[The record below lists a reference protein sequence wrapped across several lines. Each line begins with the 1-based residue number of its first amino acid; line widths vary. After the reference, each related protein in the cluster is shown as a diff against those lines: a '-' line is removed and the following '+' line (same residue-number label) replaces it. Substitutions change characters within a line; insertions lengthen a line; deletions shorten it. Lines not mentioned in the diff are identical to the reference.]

1 MQVVEKRSM
10 ATGTKKRIIETSLT
24 LFNELGFGNVTTAR
38 LAEALGIS
46 EGNLWYHF
54 RTKTDLVSVHQ
65 DALFNLINQRF
76 EEIETIDNVLEA
88 FIAFNRRMVEEMIT
102 YQYLYRDAPD
112 YRTEDETENEHRI
125 IAIYNQ
131 TTTQVVTFFSEMITQ
146 NHLDMDPSSLPL
158 LADNLWM
165 VVRYWP
171 AFLRETHGTIAL
183 DQDTIELGMRHHFA
197 LFEHAL
203 SDEARTYFN
212 QIMSPSTSS

>member
-1 MQVVEKRSM
+1 M
-10 ATGTKKRIIETSLT
+10 ATGTKQRIIDTSLT

-54 RTKTDLVSVHQ
+54 RTKTDLVAVHQ
-65 DALFNLINQRF
+65 DALFELIQERF
-76 EEIETIDNVLEA
+76 EEIEKVDNVLES
-88 FIAFNRRMVEEMIT
+88 FIVFNRRMVEEMIT

-112 YRTEDETENEHRI
+112 YRTEDEPENEHRVMSV
-125 IAIYNQ
+125 YNR
-131 TTTQVVTFFSEMITQ
+131 TTAQVEAFFTEMVEQ
-146 NHLDMDPSSLPL
+146 NHLHMDPRNLAL

-183 DQDTIELGMRHHFA
+183 DQNAIKVGMQHHFA

-203 SDEARTYFN
+203 SEEARTYFD
-212 QIMSPSTSS
+212 QIMNPTSSS

>member
-1 MQVVEKRSM
+1 M

-65 DALFNLINQRF
+65 DALFDLINQRF

-125 IAIYNQ
+125 ISIYNQ
-131 TTTQVVTFFSEMITQ
+131 TTTQVVTFFGEMITQ

>member
-1 MQVVEKRSM
+1 M
-10 ATGTKKRIIETSLT
+10 ATGTKKRIIETSLA

-65 DALFNLINQRF
+65 GELFDLIEQRF
-76 EEIETIDNVLEA
+76 EAIKTIDNVLEA
-88 FIAFNRRMVEEMIT
+88 FIIFNRRMVEEMIS

-112 YRTEDETENEHRI
+112 YRTEDELENEHRI

-131 TTTQVVTFFSEMITQ
+131 TTAQVEAFFGEMIKQ
-146 NHLDMDPSSLPL
+146 NHLNMDPSNLPL
-158 LADNLWM
+158 LADNLWL

-183 DQDTIELGMRHHFA
+183 DQTAIELGMRHHFA

-203 SDEARTYFN
+203 SQEARTYFD
-212 QIMSPSTSS
+212 QQMSLTSNS